1 MAVVAEIG
9 HCRIHDDY
17 MVTDPEK
24 VDAIIK
30 RASRII
36 AEGLRK
42 NHEKN
47 ACLQQAAG
55 TQTITNR
62 K

>member
-17 MVTDPEK
+17 MVKDPKE

-42 NHEKN
+42 NYEKE
-47 ACLQQAAG
+47 AHRHREADAQG
-55 TQTITNR
+55 
-62 K
+62 